1 MLKHKLEPSLQ
12 TKLDQ
17 LYECLRAYR
26 KVIVAF
32 SGGVDSTFLAE
43 AAQHALGDEAL
54 AVTAISDSYPIRE
67 MKAAQAIAKQIGI
80 RLETVNTQELDLE
93 GYASNPTN
101 RCFFCKTELFD
112 KLRPIAEKYDVGTIV
127 YGAIPDDVGDHRPG
141 MDAAKKMGIQAPL
154 IDVNLTKA
162 EIREISKVWELPTW
176 DKPAFACLSS
186 RFPYGMRITRELL
199 RQVDA
204 AEQFLY
210 DLGIRQFRVRHHG
223 ELARIELEAQEISRL
238 LSKTV
243 RHDIST
249 HFKTLGYAH
258 VTLDLQGYRSGSL
271 KRRGYNYLI
280 SATRKWRINIGGIE
294 MWDLKGVIEVIAAYP
309 VHIMSFVGSVLLLGL
324 VLPRRKIRYKQ
335 LLASNEPATEK
346 RGLTQGEKVL
356 LTGKIQNSG
365 IANLKKS
372 FAGKAN
378 PIYTTLA
385 MIGLVLLFFI
395 FILWVLPKL

>member
-1 MLKHKLEPSLQ
+1 MLTKPLQ
-12 TKLDQ
+12 TKIDK
-17 LYECLRAYR
+17 LYECLRGYE

-43 AAQHALGDEAL
+43 AAQHALGDNAL

-67 MKAAQAIAKQIGI
+67 MKAAQDIAKQIGI
-80 RLETVNTQELDLE
+80 RFETVNTEELELE

-112 KLRPIAEKYDVGTIV
+112 KLNPIAEKYDVGTII

-162 EIREISKVWELPTW
+162 EIREISKVWDLPTW

-223 ELARIELEAQEISRL
+223 ELARIELEADEMSMLYQKEIRNQIN
-238 LSKTV
+238 K
-243 RHDIST
+243 
-249 HFKTLGYAH
+249 HFKTLGYNH

-271 KRRGYNYLI
+271 
-280 SATRKWRINIGGIE
+280 
-294 MWDLKGVIEVIAAYP
+294 
-309 VHIMSFVGSVLLLGL
+309 
-324 VLPRRKIRYKQ
+324 
-335 LLASNEPATEK
+335 NE
-346 RGLTQGEKVL
+346 
-356 LTGKIQNSG
+356 G
-365 IANLKKS
+365 IAKIIT
-372 FAGKAN
+372 G
-378 PIYTTLA
+378 I
-385 MIGLVLLFFI
+385 
-395 FILWVLPKL
+395 

>member
-1 MLKHKLEPSLQ
+1 MKILASPHLQ
-12 TKLDQ
+12 AKVNA
-17 LYECLRAYR
+17 LYTCLHDYQ

-43 AAQHALGDEAL
+43 AAQHALGDDAL

-67 MKAAQAIAKQIGI
+67 MRAAQDIAKQIGI
-80 RLETVNTQELDLE
+80 RFETVHTEELELE

-101 RCFFCKTELFD
+101 RCYFCKTELFD

-141 MDAAKKMGIQAPL
+141 MDAAKRMGIQAPL
-154 IDVNLTKA
+154 IDVALTKA
-162 EIREISKVWELPTW
+162 EIREISKAWQLPTW

-223 ELARIELEAQEISRL
+223 ELARIELEPTEMSRFL
-238 LSKTV
+238 RTDARQQVSA
-243 RHDIST
+243 

-271 KRRGYNYLI
+271 NEGVAKI
-280 SATRKWRINIGGIE
+280 IIG
-294 MWDLKGVIEVIAAYP
+294 K
-309 VHIMSFVGSVLLLGL
+309 SV
-324 VLPRRKIRYKQ
+324 
-335 LLASNEPATEK
+335 
-346 RGLTQGEKVL
+346 
-356 LTGKIQNSG
+356 
-365 IANLKKS
+365 
-372 FAGKAN
+372 
-378 PIYTTLA
+378 
-385 MIGLVLLFFI
+385 
-395 FILWVLPKL
+395 

>member
-1 MLKHKLEPSLQ
+1 MNLRRSNKPKDLCKTIGHEVMLPNPLQ
-12 TKLDQ
+12 TKVDS
-17 LYECLRAYR
+17 LYECLSDYH

-43 AAQHALGDEAL
+43 AAHHALGENSL

-67 MKAAQAIAKQIGI
+67 MKAAQDIAKQIGI
-80 RLETVNTQELDLE
+80 RFETVHTEELDLE

-112 KLRPIAEKYDVGTIV
+112 KLRPIADKYDVGTIV

-141 MDAAKKMGIQAPL
+141 MDAAKQMGIKAPL
-154 IDVNLTKA
+154 IDVDLTKA
-162 EIREISKVWELPTW
+162 EIRDISKAWDLPTW

-223 ELARIELEAQEISRL
+223 ELARIELDAEEIAL
-238 LSKTV
+238 LRQKTL
-243 RHDIST
+243 RNQINDHY
-249 HFKTLGYAH
+249 KTLGYEH

-271 KRRGYNYLI
+271 NE
-280 SATRKWRINIGGIE
+280 GIT
-294 MWDLKGVIEVIAAYP
+294 KVI
-309 VHIMSFVGSVLLLGL
+309 
-324 VLPRRKIRYKQ
+324 
-335 LLASNEPATEK
+335 
-346 RGLTQGEKVL
+346 
-356 LTGKIQNSG
+356 TGK
-365 IANLKKS
+365 
-372 FAGKAN
+372 
-378 PIYTTLA
+378 
-385 MIGLVLLFFI
+385 
-395 FILWVLPKL
+395 

>member
-1 MLKHKLEPSLQ
+1 MKILASPHLQ
-12 TKLDQ
+12 AKVNA
-17 LYECLRAYR
+17 LYTCLHDYQ

-43 AAQHALGDEAL
+43 AAQHALGDDAL

-67 MKAAQAIAKQIGI
+67 MRAAQDIAKQIGI
-80 RLETVNTQELDLE
+80 RFETVHTEELELE

-101 RCFFCKTELFD
+101 RCYFCKTELFD

-141 MDAAKKMGIQAPL
+141 MDAAKRMGIQAPL
-154 IDVNLTKA
+154 IDVALTKA
-162 EIREISKVWELPTW
+162 EIREISKAWQLPTW

-223 ELARIELEAQEISRL
+223 ELARIELEPTEMSRFL
-238 LSKTV
+238 RTDARQQVSA
-243 RHDIST
+243 

-271 KRRGYNYLI
+271 N
-280 SATRKWRINIGGIE
+280 E
-294 MWDLKGVIEVIAAYP
+294 GVAKI
-309 VHIMSFVGSVLLLGL
+309 IM
-324 VLPRRKIRYKQ
+324 
-335 LLASNEPATEK
+335 
-346 RGLTQGEKVL
+346 
-356 LTGKIQNSG
+356 
-365 IANLKKS
+365 
-372 FAGKAN
+372 GKA
-378 PIYTTLA
+378 
-385 MIGLVLLFFI
+385 V
-395 FILWVLPKL
+395 

>member
-1 MLKHKLEPSLQ
+1 MKILASPHLQ
-12 TKLDQ
+12 AKVNA
-17 LYECLRAYR
+17 LYTCLHDYQ

-43 AAQHALGDEAL
+43 AAQHALGDDAL

-67 MKAAQAIAKQIGI
+67 MRAAQDIAKQIGI
-80 RLETVNTQELDLE
+80 RFETVHTEELELE

-101 RCFFCKTELFD
+101 RCYFCKTELFD

-141 MDAAKKMGIQAPL
+141 MDAAKRMGIQAPL
-154 IDVNLTKA
+154 IDVALTKS
-162 EIREISKVWELPTW
+162 EIREISKAWQLPTW

-223 ELARIELEAQEISRL
+223 ELARIELEPAEMSRFL
-238 LSKTV
+238 RTDARQQVSA
-243 RHDIST
+243 

-271 KRRGYNYLI
+271 NEGVAKI
-280 SATRKWRINIGGIE
+280 IIG
-294 MWDLKGVIEVIAAYP
+294 K
-309 VHIMSFVGSVLLLGL
+309 SV
-324 VLPRRKIRYKQ
+324 
-335 LLASNEPATEK
+335 
-346 RGLTQGEKVL
+346 
-356 LTGKIQNSG
+356 
-365 IANLKKS
+365 
-372 FAGKAN
+372 
-378 PIYTTLA
+378 
-385 MIGLVLLFFI
+385 
-395 FILWVLPKL
+395 

>member
-1 MLKHKLEPSLQ
+1 MLPKPLQ
-12 TKLDQ
+12 TKVNR
-17 LYECLRAYR
+17 LYDCLRDYE

-43 AAQHALGDEAL
+43 AAQHALGDNAL

-67 MKAAQAIAKQIGI
+67 MKAAQNIAKQIGI
-80 RLETVNTQELDLE
+80 RFETVHTEELELE

-112 KLRPIAEKYDVGTIV
+112 KLRPIADKYSVGTIV

-141 MDAAKKMGIQAPL
+141 MDAAKQMGIQAPL
-154 IDVNLTKA
+154 IDVDLTKV
-162 EIREISKVWELPTW
+162 EIREISKAWNLPTW

-223 ELARIELEAQEISRL
+223 ELARIELDAAEISL
-238 LSKTV
+238 LAKKETRSQ
-243 RHDIST
+243 ISN

-271 KRRGYNYLI
+271 NE
-280 SATRKWRINIGGIE
+280 GIT
-294 MWDLKGVIEVIAAYP
+294 
-309 VHIMSFVGSVLLLGL
+309 
-324 VLPRRKIRYKQ
+324 KII
-335 LLASNEPATEK
+335 
-346 RGLTQGEKVL
+346 
-356 LTGKIQNSG
+356 TG
-365 IANLKKS
+365 
-372 FAGKAN
+372 
-378 PIYTTLA
+378 T
-385 MIGLVLLFFI
+385 
-395 FILWVLPKL
+395 

>member
-1 MLKHKLEPSLQ
+1 MRNAMVKTLELPHLQ
-12 TKLDQ
+12 AKVDA
-17 LYECLRAYR
+17 LYTCLRDYQ

-43 AAQHALGDEAL
+43 AAQHALGDDAL

-67 MKAAQAIAKQIGI
+67 MRAAQDIAKEIGI
-80 RLETVNTQELDLE
+80 RFETVHTEELELE

-101 RCFFCKTELFD
+101 RCYFCKTELFD

-141 MDAAKKMGIQAPL
+141 MDAAKRMGIQAPL

-162 EIREISKVWELPTW
+162 EIREISKAWQLPTW

-223 ELARIELEAQEISRL
+223 ELARIELEPVEMSRFL
-238 LSKTV
+238 RTDARQQVSA
-243 RHDIST
+243 

-271 KRRGYNYLI
+271 N
-280 SATRKWRINIGGIE
+280 E
-294 MWDLKGVIEVIAAYP
+294 GVA
-309 VHIMSFVGSVLLLGL
+309 
-324 VLPRRKIRYKQ
+324 KILR
-335 LLASNEPATEK
+335 
-346 RGLTQGEKVL
+346 
-356 LTGKIQNSG
+356 
-365 IANLKKS
+365 
-372 FAGKAN
+372 GKA
-378 PIYTTLA
+378 A
-385 MIGLVLLFFI
+385 
-395 FILWVLPKL
+395 

>member
-1 MLKHKLEPSLQ
+1 MKNAMVKTLELPHLQ
-12 TKLDQ
+12 TKVDA
-17 LYECLRAYR
+17 LYTCLRDYQ

-43 AAQHALGDEAL
+43 AAQHALGDDAL

-67 MKAAQAIAKQIGI
+67 MRAAQDIAKQIGI
-80 RLETVNTQELDLE
+80 RFETVHTEELELE

-101 RCFFCKTELFD
+101 RCYFCKTELFD

-141 MDAAKKMGIQAPL
+141 MDAAKRMGIQAPL

-162 EIREISKVWELPTW
+162 EIREISKAWQLPTW

-223 ELARIELEAQEISRL
+223 ELARIELEPAEMSRFL
-238 LSKTV
+238 RTDARQQVSA
-243 RHDIST
+243 

-271 KRRGYNYLI
+271 N
-280 SATRKWRINIGGIE
+280 E
-294 MWDLKGVIEVIAAYP
+294 GVA
-309 VHIMSFVGSVLLLGL
+309 
-324 VLPRRKIRYKQ
+324 KILR
-335 LLASNEPATEK
+335 
-346 RGLTQGEKVL
+346 
-356 LTGKIQNSG
+356 
-365 IANLKKS
+365 
-372 FAGKAN
+372 GKA
-378 PIYTTLA
+378 A
-385 MIGLVLLFFI
+385 
-395 FILWVLPKL
+395 

>member
-1 MLKHKLEPSLQ
+1 MLPNPLQ
-12 TKLDQ
+12 TKVDS
-17 LYECLRAYR
+17 LYECLRDYH

-43 AAQHALGDEAL
+43 AAHHALGENSL

-67 MKAAQAIAKQIGI
+67 MKAAQDIAKQIGI
-80 RLETVNTQELDLE
+80 RFETVHTEELDLE

-112 KLRPIAEKYDVGTIV
+112 KLRPIADKYDVGTIV

-141 MDAAKKMGIQAPL
+141 MDAAKQMGIKAPL
-154 IDVNLTKA
+154 IDVDLTKA
-162 EIREISKVWELPTW
+162 EIRDVSKAWDLPTW

-223 ELARIELEAQEISRL
+223 ELARIELDAEEIAL
-238 LSKTV
+238 LRQKTL
-243 RHDIST
+243 RNQINDHY
-249 HFKTLGYAH
+249 KTLGYEH

-271 KRRGYNYLI
+271 NE
-280 SATRKWRINIGGIE
+280 GIT
-294 MWDLKGVIEVIAAYP
+294 KVI
-309 VHIMSFVGSVLLLGL
+309 
-324 VLPRRKIRYKQ
+324 
-335 LLASNEPATEK
+335 
-346 RGLTQGEKVL
+346 
-356 LTGKIQNSG
+356 TGK
-365 IANLKKS
+365 
-372 FAGKAN
+372 
-378 PIYTTLA
+378 
-385 MIGLVLLFFI
+385 
-395 FILWVLPKL
+395 

>member
-1 MLKHKLEPSLQ
+1 MIPNPLQ
-12 TKLDQ
+12 TKVEH
-17 LYECLRAYR
+17 LYECLSDYQ

-43 AAQHALGDEAL
+43 AAHHALGENSL

-67 MKAAQAIAKQIGI
+67 MKAAQDIAKQIGI
-80 RLETVNTQELDLE
+80 RFETVHTEELDLE

-112 KLRPIAEKYDVGTIV
+112 KLRPIADKYDVGTIV

-141 MDAAKKMGIQAPL
+141 MDAAKQMGIKAPL
-154 IDVNLTKA
+154 IDVHLTKA
-162 EIREISKVWELPTW
+162 EIREISKAWDLPTW

-223 ELARIELEAQEISRL
+223 ELARIELDADEIVLLRQETIRNQIND
-238 LSKTV
+238 
-243 RHDIST
+243 HY
-249 HFKTLGYAH
+249 KTLGYEH

-271 KRRGYNYLI
+271 NE
-280 SATRKWRINIGGIE
+280 GIT
-294 MWDLKGVIEVIAAYP
+294 
-309 VHIMSFVGSVLLLGL
+309 
-324 VLPRRKIRYKQ
+324 KII
-335 LLASNEPATEK
+335 
-346 RGLTQGEKVL
+346 
-356 LTGKIQNSG
+356 TGK
-365 IANLKKS
+365 
-372 FAGKAN
+372 
-378 PIYTTLA
+378 
-385 MIGLVLLFFI
+385 
-395 FILWVLPKL
+395 

>member
-1 MLKHKLEPSLQ
+1 MKILASPHLQ
-12 TKLDQ
+12 AKVNA
-17 LYECLRAYR
+17 LYTCLHDYQ

-43 AAQHALGDEAL
+43 AAQHALGDDAL

-67 MKAAQAIAKQIGI
+67 MRAAQDIAKQIGI
-80 RLETVNTQELDLE
+80 RFETVHTEELELE

-101 RCFFCKTELFD
+101 RCYFCKTELFD

-141 MDAAKKMGIQAPL
+141 MDAAKRMGIQAPL
-154 IDVNLTKA
+154 IDVALTKA
-162 EIREISKVWELPTW
+162 EIREISKAWQLPTW

-223 ELARIELEAQEISRL
+223 ELARIELEPTEMSRFL
-238 LSKTV
+238 RTDARQQVSA
-243 RHDIST
+243 

-271 KRRGYNYLI
+271 N
-280 SATRKWRINIGGIE
+280 E
-294 MWDLKGVIEVIAAYP
+294 GVAKI
-309 VHIMSFVGSVLLLGL
+309 IMGKSV
-324 VLPRRKIRYKQ
+324 
-335 LLASNEPATEK
+335 
-346 RGLTQGEKVL
+346 
-356 LTGKIQNSG
+356 
-365 IANLKKS
+365 
-372 FAGKAN
+372 
-378 PIYTTLA
+378 
-385 MIGLVLLFFI
+385 
-395 FILWVLPKL
+395 